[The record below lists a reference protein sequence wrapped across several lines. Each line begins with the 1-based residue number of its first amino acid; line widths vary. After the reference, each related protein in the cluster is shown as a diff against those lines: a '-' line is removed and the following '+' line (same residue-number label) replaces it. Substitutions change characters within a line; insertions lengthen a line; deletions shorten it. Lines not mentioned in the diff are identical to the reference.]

1 MKHLVPSDEHIM
13 LQDSARQFLQANCP
27 VSAFRHLRDNSV
39 SPCYSRQHWKQICD
53 LGWSGIILPEEY
65 GGLDFGYVGL
75 GAIMK
80 ESGRTLL
87 ASPLFASVCL
97 GAQYLLRAGSDTQKR
112 DILPS
117 VVCGDTCLA
126 LAIEEGPHHDPLATL
141 FTAQPDGGNF
151 VLNGTKT
158 FVVDG
163 QCANYF
169 LVVARTS
176 GKPGDAKGLSV
187 FLVDIDRKGVERKQL
202 HLLDA
207 RDYSSVDFDNV
218 IVGEDDLVG
227 SMNDAWRYLEPTLD
241 AARILLAAEML
252 GGICE
257 CFERTVEYL
266 RDREQFG
273 VKIGS
278 FQALRHRAAHLFAE
292 IELCKAVV
300 DTGLAALD
308 GAPGSIS
315 VLASLAKA
323 RLNDIALLAT
333 NEAVQMHGGIGVTDE
348 LDIGLFLKRARV
360 AIQILGDSSYHRDRF
375 GRLNGY

>member
-1 MKHLVPSDEHIM
+1 MNHLVPSDEHVM

-27 VSAFRHLRDNSV
+27 VSAFRYLRDNRV
-39 SPCYSRQHWKQICD
+39 LPGYSRQHWKQICD
-53 LGWSGIILPEEY
+53 LGWSGIIVPEEY

-75 GAIMK
+75 GAVMK

-97 GAQYLLRAGSDTQKR
+97 GAQYFLRAGSDAQKR
-112 DILPS
+112 KILPG
-117 VVCGDTCLA
+117 VVSGGTCLT
-126 LAIEEGPHHDPLATL
+126 LAIDEEPHHDPLATL
-141 FTAQPDGGNF
+141 IPAKPDGANF
-151 VLNGTKT
+151 VVKGTKT

-163 QCANYF
+163 HCADYI
-169 LVVARTS
+169 LVVTRTS
-176 GKPGDAKGLSV
+176 GRAGDAKGMSV
-187 FLVDIDRKGVERKQL
+187 FLIDRDRKGVSCEQL

-207 RDYSSVDFDNV
+207 RNYARIHFDNV

-227 SMNDAWRYLEPTLD
+227 PLDDAWRYLEPTLD

-278 FQALRHRAAHLFAE
+278 FQALRHRAAQLFTE
-292 IELCKAVV
+292 IELSKAVV
-300 DTGLAALD
+300 DSGLAALD
-308 GAPGSIS
+308 GGQGTIP

-323 RLNDIALLAT
+323 RLNDIALLTT

-348 LDIGLFLKRARV
+348 LDIGLFLKRSRV

-375 GRLNGY
+375 ARLNSY